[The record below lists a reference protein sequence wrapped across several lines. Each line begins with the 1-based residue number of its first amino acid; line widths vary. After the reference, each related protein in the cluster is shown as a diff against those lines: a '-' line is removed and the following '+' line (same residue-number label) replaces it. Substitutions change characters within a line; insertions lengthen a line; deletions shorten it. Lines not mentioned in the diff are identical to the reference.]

1 MADKH
6 YQVVV
11 ESDHINKVASA
22 KPIPA
27 VAELVWNGLDAD
39 ATRVDVGLERG
50 PLGLEAVT
58 VTDNGH
64 GIAYEEAEGLF
75 GRLGGSWKAHGRR
88 SRQRGRILH
97 GKEGKGRFKALAIGR
112 VSEWTS
118 VYRDERGKLMRFSI
132 TVIRDNLK
140 DVRVTEPVEVGA
152 GLSTG
157 VEVRITELHHG
168 FRSLEA
174 DQAVQPFS
182 EVFALY
188 LTDYDDAQV
197 FVDRERLDPE
207 SLIKNRTVFELDD
220 IVVDG
225 ETYPAKFHLIEWK
238 SSSERW
244 VFLCGED
251 GFPFQRMTPNFQ
263 TPGHQFSGYLRS
275 GFLDVLQSIG
285 QIDLADWHPALHS
298 AYERA
303 AGLTKLYFKETD
315 AEQSRSEIER
325 WKEQDVYPYREP
337 AVTVVQQAERQV
349 FDILALNLSKQLP
362 SFSDLDS
369 RTKEFQLRMLRH
381 AVERGPEELQHIFTE
396 VLQLPPK
403 KQRELS
409 QLLRDADLGNIITAS
424 RLVADRMK
432 FLTGLEALI
441 FDPDTKPHV
450 KERSQLHRILAEGNT
465 WVFGEAFNLTV
476 DDQSL
481 TEVLRKHQQL
491 IGDETVIDAP
501 VKRIDGKV
509 GIVDLMLSRS
519 VPTNRSDERE
529 HLVVEL
535 KRPSKK
541 IGGTEIMQAKN
552 YAYTVAKDERFRHI
566 KTRWTFW
573 VVSNDLDDFAQT
585 EARQKD
591 KPRGQ
596 VAQTDDGLVEV
607 WVKSWAELFAE
618 SKGRMRFVQDRLQAN
633 VNRED
638 ALTYLRTTY
647 AKYLNPEVQEVEEDT
662 EEHSENEPVSA

>member
-11 ESDHINKVASA
+11 EKDHISKLASA

-39 ATRVDVGLERG
+39 ASRVGVTLERG
-50 PLGLEAVT
+50 ALGLEAVV

-75 GRLGGSWKAHGRR
+75 GRLGGSWKANGNR
-88 SRQRGRILH
+88 SRKRGRILH
-97 GKEGKGRFKALAIGR
+97 GKEGKGRFKALALGR
-112 VSEWTS
+112 VADWTS
-118 VYRDERGKLMRFSI
+118 VYRAEDGRVLRFTI
-132 TVIRDNLK
+132 TIIRDNLT
-140 DVRVTEPVEVGA
+140 DVRVTEPEEVGK
-152 GLSTG
+152 GVSTG
-157 VEVRITELHHG
+157 VEVRITELDRS

-182 EVFALY
+182 ELFALY
-188 LTDYDDAQV
+188 LTDYEDVAV
-197 FVDRERLDPE
+197 FVDNAKLDPE
-207 SLIKNRTVFELDD
+207 SLIQNRAEFALTDVMHE
-220 IVVDG
+220 G
-225 ETYPAKFHLIEWK
+225 KTYGIKLHLIEWK
-238 SSSERW
+238 SSAERW
-244 VFLCGED
+244 VFLCGDE
-251 GFPFQRMTPNFQ
+251 GFPFQRLTPTFH
-263 TPGHQFSGYLRS
+263 TPGHQFSAYLRS
-275 GFLDVLQSIG
+275 RLLDELQSTG
-285 QIDLADWHPALHS
+285 QIDLADFTPALKS
-298 AYERA
+298 AYDEA
-303 AGLTKLYFKETD
+303 ADLTKGYFKDLD

-325 WKEQDVYPYREP
+325 WKEQNVYPYREP
-337 AVTVVQQAERQV
+337 AETVVEIAERQV
-349 FDILALNLSKQLP
+349 FDILALNLNKQLP
-362 SFSDLDS
+362 TFSDQDS
-369 RTKEFQLRMLRH
+369 RTKAFQLRILRH

-396 VLQLPPK
+396 VLQLPVK
-403 KQRELS
+403 KQQELS

-441 FDPDTKPHV
+441 FDPETKPHV

-465 WVFGEAFNLTV
+465 WVFGEEFNLTV

-491 IGDETVIDAP
+491 IGEEVVIDAP

-541 IGGTEIMQAKN
+541 VGGQEIMQAKN

-573 VVSNDLDDFAQT
+573 VVSNDLDEFAQT

-618 SKGRMRFVQDRLQAN
+618 SKGRMRFVQDRLQAS
-633 VNRED
+633 VDRED
-638 ALTYLRTTY
+638 ALAYLRKTY
-647 AKYLNPEVQEVEEDT
+647 AKYLNPDIEEIEGEGDRAPEVEEA
-662 EEHSENEPVSA
+662 PA